1 MGAIVSVLAIIAFV
15 AVVASCMIIFGV
27 INAIYEE
34 AYPESQEDNEQNK
47 HLQEHDKDGLHTGH

>member
-1 MGAIVSVLAIIAFV
+1 MGAVVSVLAIIAFV
-15 AVVASCMIIFGV
+15 AVVASCMIIVGV